1 MSRSDTPGVGAIT
14 GCSASPIVT
23 SRGRLTRASPAM
35 RPVIALPRHLSIPW
49 TRRMARSVAT
59 GIPDSNQNRARPLD
73 GGGAG
78 DYPAPSMLDSG
89 GRARLLHVAIWLA
102 TLFFTAMLFVPLL
115 REVLRR
121 LTEPPPGGP
130 F

>member
-1 MSRSDTPGVGAIT
+1 
-14 GCSASPIVT
+14 
-23 SRGRLTRASPAM
+23 
-35 RPVIALPRHLSIPW
+35 
-49 TRRMARSVAT
+49 
-59 GIPDSNQNRARPLD
+59 
-73 GGGAG
+73 
-78 DYPAPSMLDSG
+78 MLDSG

-115 REVLRR
+115 HEVLRR

>member
-23 SRGRLTRASPAM
+23 SRGRLTRASPEM
-35 RPVIALPRHLSIPW
+35 RPVIALPRHLSMPW

-59 GIPDSNQNRARPLD
+59 EIPDSNQNRARPLD
-73 GGGAG
+73 GGGAR

-115 REVLRR
+115 REALRR
-121 LTEPPPGGP
+121 MIDMPSGSH